1 MKKWLKCLFA
11 GIAIAIV
18 ASVSFNYISDI
29 NDRINTSERQN
40 ELYKSNIEYLD
51 SLYSNQKD
59 SIDIYNE
66 KIDNKNEIIKG
77 LEAYKDSIDNVYE
90 NDSSDLD
97 SMSVDSLVS
106 YIINNFKGKQYDI
119 INTDSSTLFIA
130 FTDTTVRDVV
140 GKDLER
146 KYLLD
151 KEVFYND
158 KIDSQEDI
166 INYQLVKMSKLQEQL
181 HIRKKQVD
189 NLKVQSSIK
198 QDFIDE
204 LQRELNKSNK
214 KAKILEYVTYGTTGL
229 ALIAVIF

>member
-11 GIAIAIV
+11 GVAIAIV

-66 KIDNKNEIIKG
+66 KIDNKNKIIKG

-130 FTDTTVRDVV
+130 FTDTTIRDVV

>member
-130 FTDTTVRDVV
+130 FTDTTIRDVV

-189 NLKVQSSIK
+189 NLKTQSSIK